1 LKRLHSRGGRATRLA
16 IAACAVLVFT
26 LGGGTA
32 TAAPPAPPELVLY
45 NGKIS
50 TVDARNTQV
59 AALGIRNGVIVARGS
74 NASVL
79 ARARRGTEVVNLRGR
94 RVLPGLIDGT
104 MHGIRTGYHCHTR
117 AVRHDVTF
125 SRAAALAEYTRVAA
139 RVPAGRWI
147 FTSGGSYH
155 INQLDQPGMFTR
167 AELDAAA
174 PNHPVFVQASGFTGV
189 QTNTRGLQHLGLT
202 AGSPGVV
209 LDASGQPTGQLTG
222 TASQAASR
230 SIGTQLEELTIT
242 EQMACLEDFIEEV
255 NRLGLTAWDDPEGND
270 PFDPT
275 GQGRPVMRGTH
286 GHQAV
291 NELHRQGRLNVRIAF
306 SKNCF
311 GPDIGLP
318 CVLENTKAHLSKIGD
333 DWLRFAGIGE
343 EVMNTSGGVY
353 PDPEYSNIV
362 RHLACN
368 RWGFQHH
375 ASAATTQQRM
385 VDQWLAVHATCPISD
400 LEWRMLHPGEGP
412 ANPNDVVLSKLR
424 SMNAGVVPTD
434 SGIRGGANHPPYKR
448 IYDSGT
454 HACAGTDSLNASPFP
469 PFPNLW
475 YMISGKTYVPGSAG
489 VPADQRLTREEALR
503 MATSKCAWFMGL
515 EGKIGT
521 LETGKYADL
530 IVPSADYFTVAED
543 DIRSLTSVFT
553 MVGGRTVY
561 ADAAAGLRAARAC
574 VVPNVRRS
582 LLAVARTAV
591 NERGCRVGAVR
602 RAYSTRIGSG
612 RVISQSRRAGT
623 VGALNARVN
632 LVVSRGARGVRGV
645 VTGGADLTGR
655 AR

>member
-1 LKRLHSRGGRATRLA
+1 VKSRHLPPRRA
-16 IAACAVLVFT
+16 IAIATVVGAILA
-26 LGGGTA
+26 LSGTA
-32 TAAPPAPPELVLY
+32 SAAPPAPPDLILY

-50 TVDARNTQV
+50 TVDAQNTQV
-59 AALGIRNGVIVARGS
+59 AALAIRDGVIIARGT
-74 NASVL
+74 NASIL
-79 ARARRGTEVVNLRGR
+79 ARSRRGTQLINLRGR

-104 MHGIRTGYHCHTR
+104 LHGIRTGYHCHTR
-117 AVRHDVTF
+117 AVRHDITF

-139 RVPAGRWI
+139 RVAPGLWI

-155 INQLDQPGMFTR
+155 VNQLDQPGMFTR

-174 PNHPVFVQASGFTGV
+174 PNHPVFVQASGFNGV
-189 QTNTRGLQHLGLT
+189 QTNSRGLAHLGFS
-202 AGSPGVV
+202 AGTPGVE
-209 LDASGQPTGQLTG
+209 LDSSGQPTGQLTG
-222 TASQAASR
+222 SASQAASR
-230 SIGTQLEELTIT
+230 SVGAQIETLTIP
-242 EQMACLEDFIEEV
+242 EQMACLETFIAEV

-270 PFDPT
+270 PFDLT
-275 GQGRPVMRGTH
+275 GQGRPVMRDGH

-291 NELHRQGRLNVRIAF
+291 NELHRLGRLNVRIAF

-311 GPDIGLP
+311 GPDIGLA

-333 DWLRFAGIGE
+333 DMLRFAGIGE

-385 VDQWLAVHATCPISD
+385 VDQWLAVHAQCPITD

-412 ANPNDVVLSKLR
+412 THPNDTTLAKLR

-434 SGIRGGANHPPYKR
+434 SGIRGGANHPPYRR
-448 IYDSGT
+448 IFESGT
-454 HACAGTDSLNASPFP
+454 HACAGTDALNASPFP

-475 YMISGKTYVPGSAG
+475 YMISGKTYLATSPGVA
-489 VPADQRLTREEALR
+489 ADQRLTREQALR

-515 EGKIGT
+515 EGKVGT
-521 LETGKYADL
+521 LEVGRYADL

-543 DIRSLTSVFT
+543 EIRSLTSHLT

-561 ADAAAGLRAARAC
+561 ANETANLRATAGC

-582 LLAVARTAV
+582 LLENARVAIR
-591 NERGCRVGAVR
+591 ERGCRLGTVTRVYSSRVAV
-602 RAYSTRIGSG
+602 G
-612 RVISQSRRAGT
+612 RVVSQSRRAGT
-623 VGALNARVN
+623 VAAANASVN
-632 LVVSRGARGVRGV
+632 VVVSRGARSARGV
-645 VTGGADLTGR
+645 AGAGTGGAGLTGR
-655 AR
+655 LR